1 MRAYLIILLISFSW
15 SMSDGNRFSKKV
27 EYEYSAYIDL
37 LNIKIGE
44 ASLSVEGFDNIEGR
58 DVYHLNFSVKTSKLG
73 DRIYKIRN
81 KIDVWIDKE
90 NLNVVR
96 QEKSVREVRK
106 KKKSITSI
114 QGEMAITNGKKYII
128 NENTF
133 DPYSLLL
140 ILPEFEI
147 PIETSKK
154 FNIVDAGK
162 VREIELKNEGFRK
175 TRTPYGT
182 FLAYTLTPSKNDD
195 SILKNKGDM
204 EVSYASIGDNLVPV
218 EILIKLGQG
227 VISLRLKKVR
237 E

>member
-1 MRAYLIILLISFSW
+1 MRAYLIILLLSFSW
-15 SMSDGNRFSKKV
+15 SMSESDRFSKKV
-27 EYEYSAYIDL
+27 EYEYSVYIDL
-37 LNIKIGE
+37 LNIKIGG
-44 ASLSVEGFDNIEGR
+44 ASLSIKESGNIEGR

-81 KIDVWIDKE
+81 KIDVWIDKK

-96 QEKSVREVRK
+96 QEKNIRELRK
-106 KKKSITSI
+106 KKNSITSI
-114 QGEMAITNGKKYII
+114 QGELATTNGKKYII
-128 NENTF
+128 NKNTF

-147 PIETSKK
+147 PEETSKR
-154 FNIVDAGK
+154 FNIVDAGT
-162 VREIELKNEGFRK
+162 VREIELTNEGFSK

-204 EVSYASIGDNLVPV
+204 EVSYALIGENLIPI

-227 VISLRLKKVR
+227 VISLRLKKVH

>member
-15 SMSDGNRFSKKV
+15 SMSDSSRFSKKV

-58 DVYHLNFSVKTSKLG
+58 GVYHLNFSVKTSKLG

-114 QGEMAITNGKKYII
+114 QGELAITNGKQYII
-128 NENTF
+128 NKNTF

-162 VREIELKNEGFRK
+162 VKEIELTNEGVNK
-175 TRTPYGT
+175 IRTPYGT

-195 SILKNKGDM
+195 AVLKNKGDM
-204 EVSYASIGDNLVPV
+204 EISYASINGNLVPIQ
-218 EILIKLGQG
+218 ILIKLGQG

>member
-1 MRAYLIILLISFSW
+1 M
-15 SMSDGNRFSKKV
+15 
-27 EYEYSAYIDL
+27 
-37 LNIKIGE
+37 
-44 ASLSVEGFDNIEGR
+44 
-58 DVYHLNFSVKTSKLG
+58 
-73 DRIYKIRN
+73 
-81 KIDVWIDKE
+81 
-90 NLNVVR
+90 
-96 QEKSVREVRK
+96 REVRK

-114 QGEMAITNGKKYII
+114 QGELAITNGKKYII
-128 NENTF
+128 KENTF

-162 VREIELKNEGFRK
+162 VREIELTNTGFRK
-175 TRTPYGT
+175 IRTPYGT
-182 FLAYTLTPSKNDD
+182 FSAYTLTPSKSDD

-204 EVSYASIGDNLVPV
+204 EVSYASIGNNLVPV

-227 VISLRLKKVR
+227 VISLRLKKVH